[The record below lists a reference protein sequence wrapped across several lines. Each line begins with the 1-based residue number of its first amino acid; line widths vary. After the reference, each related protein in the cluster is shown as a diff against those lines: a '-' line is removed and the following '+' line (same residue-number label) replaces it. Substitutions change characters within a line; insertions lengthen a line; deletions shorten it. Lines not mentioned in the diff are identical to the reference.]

1 MNTTKTRTTVR
12 NVPALRANIR
22 TMRRDLHDVT
32 ALRETLSRA
41 MLLTKKE
48 ADELAA
54 SLGPSFT
61 IVNILGGTIVC
72 SHYLRHEVLWM
83 LRTASRSYSRIM
95 EPIWREIHDAE
106 EADSCFD
113 HGEWSDE
120 FHDKRRNREDERV
133 SAMIAAKFGITAGD
147 LYAATLRRANNDL

>member
-61 IVNILGGTIVC
+61 TVNILGGTIVC

-95 EPIWREIHDAE
+95 EPIWREIHDARQ
-106 EADSCFD
+106 ASQPRRRTCQR
-113 HGEWSDE
+113 
-120 FHDKRRNREDERV
+120 HDRREVRHHRWRPV
-133 SAMIAAKFGITAGD
+133 RGHTAPRQQRP
-147 LYAATLRRANNDL
+147 LNSTHQEQTT